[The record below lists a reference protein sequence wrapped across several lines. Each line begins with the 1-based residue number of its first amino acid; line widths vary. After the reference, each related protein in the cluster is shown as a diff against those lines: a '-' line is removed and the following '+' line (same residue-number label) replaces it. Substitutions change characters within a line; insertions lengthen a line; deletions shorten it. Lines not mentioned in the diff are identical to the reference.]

1 MLIQG
6 GRQAGAVP
14 ETGSGGRNEMKL
26 SKKEQSRLLNSLME
40 MGDLMLD
47 AGAEISRVE
56 ETLARMGAA
65 YGAERTDVFVI
76 TSVICMTME
85 FPDCE
90 PVTEMRRI
98 HSDGQQD
105 YYRLDKLNGI
115 SRSCCAAPL
124 PPAELEGQLA
134 SVAAGRKPLWR
145 RLTGSV
151 LAAAAFAVFFGGT
164 LLDGLVAG
172 LFGLGISYLK
182 DRLSETQINT
192 IAMDLIVSLL
202 VGLGVGG
209 LSFLIPALHMD
220 MILIGD
226 IMLLIPGLALTNA
239 IRNIL
244 VGDTISGVVRLTE
257 TLLWAAALAGGIMV
271 ALSVLNFWL

>member
-1 MLIQG
+1 MIRGLPDG
-6 GRQAGAVP
+6 AGKDM
-14 ETGSGGRNEMKL
+14 ELNKTG
-26 SKKEQSRLLNSLME
+26 QSLLLNCLME

-47 AGAEISRVE
+47 AGAEINRVE
-56 ETLARMGAA
+56 ETLTRMGAA
-65 YGAERTDVFVI
+65 YGAFRTDVFVI

-85 FPDCE
+85 CPGCE

-115 SRSCCAAPL
+115 SRSCCATPVS
-124 PPAELEGQLA
+124 PAELKEQLN
-134 SVAAGRKPLWR
+134 SVASGHKPLWR
-145 RLTGSV
+145 RLSGSV

-164 LLDGLVAG
+164 PLDGLIAG
-172 LFGLGISYLK
+172 LFALGICVLK
-182 DRLSETQINT
+182 DRLGETQINT
-192 IAMDLIVSLL
+192 IAMDLIVALL

-209 LSFLIPALHMD
+209 VTHLFPVLHMD
-220 MILIGD
+220 AILIGD

-271 ALSVLNFWL
+271 ALTVLNYLH

>member
-1 MLIQG
+1 M
-6 GRQAGAVP
+6 
-14 ETGSGGRNEMKL
+14 EL
-26 SKKEQSRLLNSLME
+26 SKKGQSLLLNCLME

-47 AGAEISRVE
+47 AGAEIGRVE
-56 ETLARMGAA
+56 ETLARMGEA
-65 YGAERTDVFVI
+65 YGASRTDVFVI

-85 FPDCE
+85 FPGCE

-98 HSDGQQD
+98 RSDGQQD

-115 SRSCCAAPL
+115 SRSCCAEPL
-124 PPAELEGQLA
+124 PPKELRERLD
-134 SVAAGRKPLWR
+134 SVAAGHKPLWR
-145 RLTGSV
+145 RLSGSV

-164 LLDGLVAG
+164 PLDGLAAG
-172 LFGLGISYLK
+172 LFALGISYLK
-182 DRLSETQINT
+182 DRLGETEINT
-192 IAMDLIVSLL
+192 IATDLIVALL

-209 LSFLIPALHMD
+209 LSFLFPALHMD
-220 MILIGD
+220 AILIGD
-226 IMLLIPGLALTNA
+226 IMLLIPGLAMTNA

-271 ALSVLNFWL
+271 ALSVLEFWI